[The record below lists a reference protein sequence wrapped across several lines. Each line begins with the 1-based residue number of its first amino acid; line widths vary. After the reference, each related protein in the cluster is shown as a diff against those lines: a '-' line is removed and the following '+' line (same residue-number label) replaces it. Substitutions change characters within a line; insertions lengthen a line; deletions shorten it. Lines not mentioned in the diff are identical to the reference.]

1 MTSGVITLHR
11 QGDFGKGKTLG
22 KRPLILPAKVA
33 RAFTESARQAVPV
46 AREKIIL
53 AALAGI
59 SPAKPSSI
67 HVEQISDL
75 HVSVRKKG
83 SGFLGT
89 PEAKTDAGKQG
100 LPELQRT
107 NQGKGHNYDKK
118 PL

>member
-53 AALAGI
+53 AALAVFFHGKPCGI
-59 SPAKPSSI
+59 PDRGGKAF
-67 HVEQISDL
+67 
-75 HVSVRKKG
+75 RK
-83 SGFLGT
+83 
-89 PEAKTDAGKQG
+89 
-100 LPELQRT
+100 
-107 NQGKGHNYDKK
+107 
-118 PL
+118 